1 MLNGGTIWAESGA
14 GTNNTF
20 GEHIQ
25 PHQRWATGLLVDG
38 CQVPESGID
47 FMNRGE
53 MGSGHGW
60 TIGWAVA
67 WNCIAKSYVI
77 QQPPGSTN
85 WAIGCRGKQET
96 ASRPFGKGPQLPE
109 GTFDSHGTPVA
120 PASLY
125 LAQLRERLG
134 PQALKNIGY

>member
-1 MLNGGTIWAESGA
+1 MDN
-14 GTNNTF
+14 
-20 GEHIQ
+20 
-25 PHQRWATGLLVDG
+25 

-67 WNCIAKSYVI
+67 WNCIAHSYVI
-77 QQPPGSTN
+77 QQPPGTAN
-85 WAIGCRGKQET
+85 WAIGCQGAREQRGM
-96 ASRPFGKGPQLPE
+96 PFGHRANLLE
-109 GTFDSHGTPVA
+109 GFFDSHGTPVV

-134 PQALKNIGY
+134 LLAVKNAGY